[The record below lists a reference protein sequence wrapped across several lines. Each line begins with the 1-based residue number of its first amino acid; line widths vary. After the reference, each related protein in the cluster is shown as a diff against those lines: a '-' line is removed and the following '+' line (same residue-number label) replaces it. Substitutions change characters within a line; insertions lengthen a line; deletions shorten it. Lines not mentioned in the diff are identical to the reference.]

1 MSVSSRDVL
10 LGLLVMLGW
19 AGNTVVIKFITLE
32 VEPFTGLAL
41 RFVIAALVFL
51 PFLRMVGRAQFWV
64 LLQICV
70 CMAVLH
76 WGSLI
81 WAIDRLDASMAAI
94 LMQMQV
100 IFAALIGRFFF
111 GENFGWRTG
120 AGIMLGIAGVAVLVG
135 LPEETPSM
143 SGVLGMVFSM
153 FTIVIAYARMKAIA
167 GVSSVNYMAHLY
179 AIGIVPVI
187 VMAFMFE
194 APLAFDWGAVD
205 WRVLGRALLYQVFL
219 VSGVHMLWQRL
230 MGRNAMSGLP
240 NLTLLLPVMGVA
252 MAVVFLGE
260 RVSMPMVFGGV
271 LTMIGVGIVLW
282 RKRVRAVQ

>member
-1 MSVSSRDVL
+1 MVSVRDL
-10 LGLLVMLGW
+10 MLGFLVMLGW

-41 RFVIAALVFL
+41 RFVLATLLFL
-51 PFLRMVGRAQFWV
+51 PFLRLVGRAQFVV
-64 LLQICV
+64 LFQICV

-120 AGIMLGIAGVAVLVG
+120 AGITLGIAGVAVLVG
-135 LPEETPSM
+135 LPAEPPAM

-153 FTIVIAYARMKAIA
+153 LTIVIAYARMKAIE
-167 GVSSVNYMAHLY
+167 GVSSINYMAHLHV
-179 AIGIVPVI
+179 IGIVPVLF
-187 VMAFMFE
+187 MAFTLE
-194 APLAFDWGAVD
+194 APFSFDWAGVD
-205 WRVLGRALLYQVFL
+205 WWVLGPALAYQVLL
-219 VSGVHMLWQRL
+219 VSGAHMLWQRL
-230 MGRNAMSGLP
+230 MSRNALSGLP
-240 NLTLLLPVMGVA
+240 NLTLLLPVLGVSL
-252 MAVVFLGE
+252 AVVFLGDQIT
-260 RVSMPMVFGGV
+260 VTMVMGGV

-282 RKRVRAVQ
+282 RKRVRGEQ